1 MTRFPIQ
8 FRLTLLAV
16 VLAGSLASSGSVFAE
31 NAARRDLSV
40 EQAPIADCGEG
51 ANAPTSDIQV
61 SATLNHSDAV
71 YAVGD
76 TVTMQVRASEDAYI
90 TVLEVGTS
98 GKVHIIFP
106 NAYQEVNRIR
116 ANNVVSIPM
125 DDSKFRIRVSGPAG
139 RDVIKVFATREPLNT
154 FAQQKLV
161 QEGPYFTASENS
173 RTLARDLTVELR
185 EKHKSDFGVATQ
197 IFAIVDRNGPS
208 GASVHVDQPAP
219 DNRGGGASV
228 HLSPSGAPV
237 VQGGSGGS
245 GGGSTNGGPAGSG
258 GKGGDA
264 ILCQGCVVIPK

>member
-1 MTRFPIQ
+1 MSRFPIQ
-8 FRLTLLAV
+8 FPRALSAAV
-16 VLAGSLASSGSVFAE
+16 LVCSLMSSGSALAE
-31 NAARRDLSV
+31 NAARRDLTV

-61 SATLNHSDAV
+61 SATLNHADAV
-71 YAVGD
+71 YSVGD
-76 TVTMQVRASEDAYI
+76 TVTIQVRANEDAYV

-106 NAYQEVNRIR
+106 NAYQNVNCIR
-116 ANNVVSIPM
+116 ANTVVSIPT
-125 DDSKFRIRVSGPAG
+125 DDSRFRIRVGGPAG
-139 RDVIKVFATREPLNT
+139 RDVIKVFATREPLSI

-161 QEGPYFTASENS
+161 QEGPYFTTSENA

-197 IFAIVDRNGPS
+197 IFAIVDHDGVP
-208 GASVHVDQPAP
+208 GASVHVDQPYV
-219 DNRGGGASV
+219 NGGGDASV
-228 HLSPSGAPV
+228 RISPSGAPI
-237 VQGGSGGS
+237 VQGGHGGP
-245 GGGSTNGGPAGSG
+245 GGDSTGGGPAGSG